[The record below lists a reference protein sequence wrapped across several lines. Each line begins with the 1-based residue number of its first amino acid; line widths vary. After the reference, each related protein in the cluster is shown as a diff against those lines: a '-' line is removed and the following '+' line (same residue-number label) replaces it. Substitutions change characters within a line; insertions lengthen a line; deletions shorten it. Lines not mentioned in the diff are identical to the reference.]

1 MAPVPFA
8 EIPSAPPMIVV
19 ISGPSGVGKTV
30 ICRGLIDADPSLV
43 LSVSATTRAPRADE
57 IDGVNYAFWDR
68 DRFREAVDKG
78 YFLEWAEVHGELYGT
93 PREAVEAELARGRS
107 PLLDVDV
114 QGGRSVKR
122 IVPEAVLILLAPP
135 SLEALESRLRGRG
148 TDSDAVIRRRLEAAR
163 MELDQWGAYDYVV
176 VNDRLDEALAR
187 IRGILGAERA
197 RVSRRR
203 PRG

>member
-1 MAPVPFA
+1 MV
-8 EIPSAPPMIVV
+8 VV

-30 ICRGLIDADPSLV
+30 ICRDLIDADPSLV

>member
-1 MAPVPFA
+1 
-8 EIPSAPPMIVV
+8 
-19 ISGPSGVGKTV
+19 
-30 ICRGLIDADPSLV
+30 
-43 LSVSATTRAPRADE
+43 
-57 IDGVNYAFWDR
+57 
-68 DRFREAVDKG
+68 VDKG

>member
-1 MAPVPFA
+1 
-8 EIPSAPPMIVV
+8 MIVV